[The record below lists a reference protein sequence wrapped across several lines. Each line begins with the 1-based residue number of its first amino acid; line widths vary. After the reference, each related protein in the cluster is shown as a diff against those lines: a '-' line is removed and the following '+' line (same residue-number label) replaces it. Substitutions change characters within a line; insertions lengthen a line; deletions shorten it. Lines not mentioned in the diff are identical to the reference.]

1 MLDKGHLLDGK
12 YKVIDIL
19 GKGGMSVVYLCENI
33 RLQQLWAI
41 KEVPGDLK
49 YEVDFLTEPNILK
62 RLSHPGIP
70 RIIDIFSEKDNLYIV
85 EDYIKGRTL
94 EDIVKNDGSL
104 DIDRI
109 CEIAMDICDI
119 LEYLHSFDPPIIY
132 RDLKPSNIMITNEGR
147 VMLVDFGISRV
158 YKSEKKQDTVFMGSM
173 GYAAPEQFGSMQ
185 SGKQTDIY
193 GLGATMYYMFFK
205 RPPKSITE
213 PLKDETYEGFANK
226 EIKDIIQK
234 SMEID
239 MEKRYEGALELK
251 SAIKSALIRIS
262 STRLLNEM
270 NLEDNKEGSDTK
282 SFNPREGHFYKTRF
296 LDSNLN
302 GGTVVFGKDK
312 TEDKTLLMSS
322 KEKKPAKKKGISK
335 KVLIAATLIVVYF
348 MCAKLISVMSS
359 KADIKPKEE
368 PRVSAQKPEVK
379 KETAPDINK
388 DSYVEGLLYKGSPS
402 VTRVL
407 SESNLDDKKKGKGK
421 DKKKDKEDKDDAV
434 IKYTLYNLDPK
445 AVNKKYG
452 DKVEVKIE
460 KIELVNDILVAYLNV
475 ENNSDKDIEILH
487 QGNTVLTDSQ
497 GRSFKPYD
505 SLSTGIS
512 NIPKGEMKKDIKLVF
527 KDFSFDVK
535 YIKLKT
541 SLKIDDSKFTN
552 GNVNLT
558 VNIK

>member
-368 PRVSAQKPEVK
+368 LRVSAQKPEVK